1 MYEFGTHFL
10 DVQASFTIALRRPII
25 KGFYFLVDLDFC
37 EAELNFKVVGLVLL
51 EAVVPLSV
59 PVGGL
64 EDIDATGSL
73 LLCEGLVVT
82 LATSSWG
89 FIGSLALAA
98 SLEISCLLSSKLSL
112 YLAGGLLT
120 LPNLVICGSVGESP

>member
-1 MYEFGTHFL
+1 MNLEHNL
-10 DVQASFTIALRRPII
+10 NVQASFTIALRRLII

-37 EAELNFKVVGLVLL
+37 EAKLNFKVVGLVPLEVEAPLL
-51 EAVVPLSV
+51 V
-59 PVGGL
+59 PVGSL
-64 EDIDATGSL
+64 EDVDATGSL

-98 SLEISCLLSSKLSL
+98 SLVISCLLSSKSSL

-120 LPNLVICGSVGESP
+120 LPDLVTWGSGGESP